1 MKRPLK
7 LLVIDDSDDDRELCR
22 RVLRLAFGD
31 RLILVEETSGDRGL
45 AAIEK
50 TAQDCILLD
59 YSLPGRNGIEVLKRI
74 QSRHPHLPVIM
85 LTGAGSEGIAAQSI
99 KEGAEDYITKADITP
114 GVLSHTIS
122 AAMKNSAQ
130 RRRFD
135 EQNATLAETNASLD
149 RLSKELATARDRAEL
164 ADRAKSRFLAA
175 MTHELRTPLHAI
187 LGYAELLTLEGGLDA
202 GQSRRLEAM
211 TACGEHLLD
220 SVNAVLDISQIDAD
234 RLQLYPARVD
244 LAALAQAGLDVVRP
258 VAEAKGLLLV
268 MAPAAPIHIVADPTR
283 LRQVIINLLG
293 NAVKFTPS
301 GSVEVRVEQTAA
313 GSDVRLEV
321 ADTGPGIWPRHR
333 DKLFKDFE
341 RINARTVTAVEGTGL
356 GLAISARLVKLM
368 GGQIGYLDNPSGGS
382 VFWLEMPVGTIE
394 QSSNETPAQVPF
406 VLHRRLRVLVADD
419 EPLNRD
425 IASNFLIRAGHEVMC
440 VEDGATAVQAA
451 AANDFDVVLMD
462 VRMPGIDGLE
472 ATCRIR
478 RLPGPRGAVRVVA
491 VTAQAFTQQID
502 QCRQAGMDGHVAK
515 PFKQAVLLAA
525 LQAVA
530 GTAPCVPPAPA
541 APVKAAD
548 GIEPGEP
555 VFNRD
560 VFDEMASILTS
571 QELEE
576 HLSTLQRRC
585 EALLARLFE
594 PETATPGRTLAD
606 DAHQLVAGAG
616 MFGFLPAAAAARE
629 FEFALETG
637 ADDVAAR
644 SGELATALQ
653 ASLTFIGQEIAAFG
667 TAAVS

>member
-7 LLVIDDSDDDRELCR
+7 LLLIDDSDDDRELCS

-31 RLILVEETSGDRGL
+31 RLILVEETSGDCGL
-45 AAIEK
+45 AAIEN

-74 QSRHPHLPVIM
+74 RSRHPHLPVIM
-85 LTGAGSEGIAAQSI
+85 LTGAGSAGIAAQSI

-122 AAMKNSAQ
+122 AAMKNLAQ

-135 EQNATLAETNASLD
+135 EQNATLAETNARLD

-164 ADRAKSRFLAA
+164 ADQAKSRFLAA

-187 LGYAELLTLEGGLDA
+187 LGYAELLTLEGRLDPL
-202 GQSRRLEAM
+202 QSRRLEAM

-234 RLQLYPARVD
+234 RLQLHPARVN
-244 LAALAQAGLDVVRP
+244 LAALALAGLDVVRP
-258 VAEAKGLLLV
+258 VAEAKGLLLA
-268 MAPAAPIHIVADPTR
+268 MASAAPVHIVADPTR

-301 GSVEVRVEQTAA
+301 GSVEVRVKQTEA
-313 GSDVRLEV
+313 GSHVRLEV

-341 RINARTVTAVEGTGL
+341 RINARAVTAVEGTGL

-368 GGQIGYLDNPSGGS
+368 GGEIGYLDNPSGGS
-382 VFWLEMPVGTIE
+382 VFWLEMPAGSFDRSCDE
-394 QSSNETPAQVPF
+394 APAHPP
-406 VLHRRLRVLVADD
+406 LDADRPLRVLVADD
-419 EPLNRD
+419 DPLNRD

-440 VEDGATAVQAA
+440 VEDGAAAVQAA
-451 AANDFDVVLMD
+451 AANDFDVILMD

-478 RLPGPRGAVRVVA
+478 KLPGRRGTVRVVA

-502 QCRQAGMDGHVAK
+502 LCRQAGMDGHVAK

-525 LQAVA
+525 LQAAA
-530 GTAPCVPPAPA
+530 GAAPSAPPAPA
-541 APVKAAD
+541 VPAKAAAAT
-548 GIEPGEP
+548 ERVQP
-555 VFNRD
+555 VFDRD

-576 HLSTLQRRC
+576 HLSTLQGRC
-585 EALLARLFE
+585 KALLARLCGRK
-594 PETATPGRTLAD
+594 TATRGRTLAE
-606 DAHQLVAGAG
+606 DAHRLVAGAG
-616 MFGFLPAAAAARE
+616 MFGFLPAAAAARD
-629 FEFALETG
+629 FEFALETD
-637 ADDVAAR
+637 ADDVPAR
-644 SGELATALQ
+644 GDELAMALR
-653 ASLTFIGQEIAAFG
+653 ASLTFIGQEIAALG
-667 TAAVS
+667 TAAVF